1 MRAVRLSHVVT
12 KKDADDE
19 APVVVVD
26 DEMSENPSPVARRES
41 RRALVPYPESLGA
54 FFCASHDDPAVGI
67 YACGD

>member
-1 MRAVRLSHVVT
+1 MRLSHVVT

-26 DEMSENPSPVARRES
+26 DEMPEALGEVARRES

-54 FFCASHDDPAVGI
+54 FFCASHDDPVVGI